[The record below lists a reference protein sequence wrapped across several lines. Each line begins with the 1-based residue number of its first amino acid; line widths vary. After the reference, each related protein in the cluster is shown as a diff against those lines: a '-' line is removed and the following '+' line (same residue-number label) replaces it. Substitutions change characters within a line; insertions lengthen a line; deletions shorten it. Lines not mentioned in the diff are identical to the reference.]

1 MKQFDKWAFK
11 RDLKESLKKV
21 DVSNY
26 DSFEDIFE
34 NVLDKHAPKKKKAQ
48 RANSKPYVTKAMRK
62 AIMKRSEL
70 DLQKK
75 IWKHLKSKKKCNRL
89 FKKEKK
95 STMIT

>member
-1 MKQFDKWAFK
+1 MKT
-11 RDLKESLKKV
+11 V

-48 RANSKPYVTKAMRK
+48 RANSKPHVTKAMRK

-70 DLQKK
+70 ATKYHARP
-75 IWKHLKSKKKCNRL
+75 IEENLKAS
-89 FKKEKK
+89 
-95 STMIT
+95 